1 MTTIERD
8 LGRSDRLRREMR
20 RCIEELSREDAPQSV
35 IEWKKRNGIDEVKNE
50 VWAFCLLDLAE
61 KLYRETAKILPQRI
75 SHPLPLSNMFFLA
88 DVSIGKK

>member
-1 MTTIERD
+1 MKTLEK
-8 LGRSDRLRREMR
+8 SAQLRNEMK
-20 RCIEELSREDAPQSV
+20 RCLDELSQEVSPKSV
-35 IEWKKRNGIDEVKNE
+35 VAWKKKNGIDEVKNE